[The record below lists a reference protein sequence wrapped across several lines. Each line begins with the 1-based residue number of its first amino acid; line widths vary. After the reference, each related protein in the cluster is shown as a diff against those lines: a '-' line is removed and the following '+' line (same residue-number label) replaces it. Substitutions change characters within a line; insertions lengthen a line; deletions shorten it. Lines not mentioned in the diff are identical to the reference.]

1 VGKTMTVTSR
11 NNHHPPKRIGILTSG
26 GDCPGLNAVIR
37 AVVKVATY
45 KYGWEVYGIPYGTDG
60 FIDLLVGKRQPEEL
74 RIKEHGYDIPGL
86 VQGLDILHFLSGSV
100 LGSIS
105 KGDPAKHAD
114 EILQGYQK
122 LGLHGLIAIAG
133 DGSLEIIE
141 GLARQAE
148 EQDCPWNWIAV
159 PKTIDN
165 DIPYTEVSVGFD
177 TAVNRVTQALY
188 DLTFTA
194 ASHDRVMVVQVM
206 GRDSGYLAMEAGIAG
221 GSDVILIPELTPIIN
236 ESIIQGICHH
246 IGLLRQ
252 RGRQF
257 TMIVV
262 AEGVRNHLGNKD
274 HYIGDY
280 LASQIQEYSNK
291 LCNTGQSQA
300 CNLERVDTRVTTLG
314 HLQRG
319 GTPTATDRLLATSFG
334 REAVELIANGNYN
347 QMVIWQNGRV
357 SSVPISHVIEQ
368 IQKARREKVAPSCVD
383 PQGFLVNT
391 ARDIGI
397 YVGETD
403 VDD

>member
-1 VGKTMTVTSR
+1 MTVTPTT
-11 NNHHPPKRIGILTSG
+11 NNHKPKRIGIITSG

-74 RIKEHGYDIPGL
+74 RIKENGYDIPGL

-105 KGDPAKHAD
+105 KGDPAKHAN
-114 EILQGYQK
+114 EILHGYEK
-122 LGLHGLIAIAG
+122 LGLNALIAIAG

-148 EQDCPWNWIAV
+148 AQGSPWNWIAV

-206 GRDSGYLAMEAGIAG
+206 GRDSGYLGMEAGIAG
-221 GSDVILIPELTPIIN
+221 GADAILVPELTPILDDSVIT
-236 ESIIQGICHH
+236 GICRH
-246 IGLLRQ
+246 IGRLRD

-257 TMIVV
+257 TLIVV
-262 AEGVRNHLGNKD
+262 SEGVRNHLGQKE

-280 LASQIQEYSNK
+280 LANQIQEYSRK
-291 LCNTGQSQA
+291 LCGTGQPEY
-300 CNLERVDTRVTTLG
+300 CHLDRVDTRVTTLG

-368 IQKARREKVAPSCVD
+368 IKAARREKVAPSRVD
-383 PQGFLVNT
+383 PQGFLVHT

-397 YVGETD
+397 YVGE
-403 VDD
+403 VDDND

>member
-1 VGKTMTVTSR
+1 MVIMGNSMD
-11 NNHHPPKRIGILTSG
+11 NHKPKRIGILTSG
-26 GDCPGLNAVIR
+26 GDCPGLNAIIR

-74 RIKEHGYDIPGL
+74 RIREHGYDIPGL

-100 LGSIS
+100 LGSMS
-105 KGDPAKHAD
+105 KGDPAKHAT

-122 LGLHGLIAIAG
+122 LELNGLIVIAG

-148 EQDCPWNWIAV
+148 EQGSPWHWIAV

-221 GSDVILIPELTPIIN
+221 GSDVILIPELTPTID
-236 ESIIQGICHH
+236 ESIIQGICRH

-257 TMIVV
+257 TLIVV
-262 AEGVRNHLGNKD
+262 AEGVRNHLGQKE

-280 LASQIQEYSNK
+280 LASRIQEYSSK
-291 LCNTGQSQA
+291 LGGTEQPGSGSS
-300 CNLERVDTRVTTLG
+300 LERVDTRVTTLG

-368 IQKARREKVAPSCVD
+368 IHKAHREKVAPSRVD

-397 YVGETD
+397 YVGEAD
-403 VDD
+403 RD

>member
-1 VGKTMTVTSR
+1 MIVTPKT
-11 NNHHPPKRIGILTSG
+11 NNHKPKRIGIITSG

-45 KYGWEVYGIPYGTDG
+45 KYSWEVYGIPYGTDG

-114 EILQGYQK
+114 EILQGYEK
-122 LGLHGLIAIAG
+122 LGLNALIAIAG

-148 EQDCPWNWIAV
+148 EQGSPWNWIAV

-206 GRDSGYLAMEAGIAG
+206 GRDSGYLGMEAGIAG
-221 GSDVILIPELTPIIN
+221 GADAILIPELTPILDEDVIT
-236 ESIIQGICHH
+236 GICRH
-246 IGLLRQ
+246 IAGLRQ

-257 TMIVV
+257 TLIVV
-262 AEGVRNHLGNKD
+262 SEGVKNHLGQKE

-280 LASQIQEYSNK
+280 LANQIQEYSRK
-291 LCNTGQSQA
+291 LYETGQPA
-300 CNLERVDTRVTTLG
+300 YCNLDRVDTRVTTLG

-357 SSVPISHVIEQ
+357 SSVPISHVIDR
-368 IQKARREKVAPSCVD
+368 IKAARREKVAPSRVD
-383 PQGFLVNT
+383 PQGFLVHT

-397 YVGETD
+397 YVGE
-403 VDD
+403 VDDND

>member
-1 VGKTMTVTSR
+1 MTVTPKT
-11 NNHHPPKRIGILTSG
+11 NNHKPKRIGILTSG

-60 FIDLLVGKRQPEEL
+60 FIELLVGNRQPEEL

-100 LGSIS
+100 LGSVS
-105 KGDPAKHAD
+105 KGDPEKHAD
-114 EILQGYQK
+114 EIIQGYKK
-122 LGLHGLIAIAG
+122 LGLDALIVMGG
-133 DGSLEIIE
+133 DGSIEILDK
-141 GLARQAE
+141 LAHKADE
-148 EQDCPWNWIAV
+148 YGTPWNWVAV

-165 DIPYTEVSVGFD
+165 DVPYTEVSVGFD

-194 ASHDRVMVVQVM
+194 ASHDRVMIVQVM

-221 GSDVILIPELTPIIN
+221 GADAILIPELTPIIN
-236 ESIIQGICHH
+236 ETVVKGICQH
-246 IGLLRQ
+246 ISQLQQ
-252 RGRQF
+252 RGRRF
-257 TMIVV
+257 ALIVV
-262 AEGVRNHLGNKD
+262 AEGVKNQLGQKE

-280 LASQIQEYSNK
+280 VACQIQACSSQMSNSDQPEPFK
-291 LCNTGQSQA
+291 LPP
-300 CNLERVDTRVTTLG
+300 LDTRVTVLG

-319 GTPTATDRLLATSFG
+319 GTPTSNDRLLATAFG
-334 REAVELIANGNYN
+334 REAVDLIANGNYN

-357 SSVPISHVIEQ
+357 SSVPLSRVIEQ
-368 IQKARREKVAPSCVD
+368 IKKARKEEKAPSRVD
-383 PQGFLVNT
+383 PQGFLVRT

-397 YVGETD
+397 YVGESSRED
-403 VDD
+403 

>member
-1 VGKTMTVTSR
+1 MTVTPTT
-11 NNHHPPKRIGILTSG
+11 NNHKPKRIGIITSG

-74 RIKEHGYDIPGL
+74 RIKENGYDIPGL

-105 KGDPAKHAD
+105 KGDPAKHAN
-114 EILQGYQK
+114 EILQGYEK
-122 LGLHGLIAIAG
+122 LGLNALIAIAG

-148 EQDCPWNWIAV
+148 DQGSPWNWIAV

-206 GRDSGYLAMEAGIAG
+206 GRDSGYLGMEAGIAG
-221 GSDVILIPELTPIIN
+221 GADVILVPELTPILDDSVIT
-236 ESIIQGICHH
+236 GICRH
-246 IGLLRQ
+246 IGRLRD

-257 TMIVV
+257 TLIVV
-262 AEGVRNHLGNKD
+262 SEGVRNHLGQKE

-280 LASQIQEYSNK
+280 LANQIQEYSRK
-291 LCNTGQSQA
+291 LCGTGQPEYCHLDQ
-300 CNLERVDTRVTTLG
+300 VDTRVTTLG

-368 IQKARREKVAPSCVD
+368 IKAARREKVAPSRVD
-383 PQGFLVNT
+383 PQGFLVHT

-397 YVGETD
+397 YVGE
-403 VDD
+403 VDDND